1 MAQKRQMVTAV
12 FRDRMN
18 AERAFDAL
26 HSRGYTDAEI
36 NVLMSDKT
44 RSTYYAG
51 KSEPGKIQAGTHAEE
66 GLGVGGAIGTAIGA
80 TLGAI
85 ALIGSTIVLPG
96 IGTAATTLFIAGP
109 LAGALAGGGAG
120 AVAGG
125 LIGAL
130 VGWGIPEDNARAYEV
145 ALRDGGIVI
154 GVHPRND
161 DEASK
166 IRQEFKNMGGEDVF
180 TCAC

>member
-1 MAQKRQMVTAV
+1 MADKRKMVTAV
-12 FRDRMN
+12 FRDRLN
-18 AERAFDAL
+18 AERAFDML

-51 KSEPGKIQAGTHAEE
+51 KQQAGKITAGTHAEE
-66 GLGVGGAIGTAIGA
+66 GMGIGGAIGTAVGA
-80 TLGAI
+80 TLA
-85 ALIGSTIVLPG
+85 AVVAIGSNLVLPG
-96 IGTAATTLFIAGP
+96 LGLVVAGP
-109 LAGALAGGGAG
+109 IAGALMGAGAG
-120 AVAGG
+120 AVTGG

-130 VGWGIPEDNARAYEV
+130 VGWGIPEDNAKAYEA
-145 ALRDGGIVI
+145 ALRDGGVVL

-166 IRQEFKNMGGEDVF
+166 IRQQFTNLGGEDIF

>member
-1 MAQKRQMVTAV
+1 MAEKRQMVTAV
-12 FRDRMN
+12 FRDRLN

-26 HSRGYTDAEI
+26 HSRGYSDAEI

-44 RSTYYAG
+44 RSTYYSG
-51 KSEPGKIQAGTHAEE
+51 KSQPGTLQAGNHAGE
-66 GLGVGGAIGTAIGA
+66 GLGIGGAIGTAVGA

-85 ALIGSTIVLPG
+85 ALIGSTIALPA
-96 IGTAATTLFIAGP
+96 IGPAGLFIAGP

-125 LIGAL
+125 LIGVL

-145 ALRDGGIVI
+145 ALRDGGVVL
-154 GVHPRND
+154 GVHPRD
-161 DEASK
+161 DNEAGK
-166 IRQEFKNMGGEDVF
+166 IRLEFKNLGGEDVF